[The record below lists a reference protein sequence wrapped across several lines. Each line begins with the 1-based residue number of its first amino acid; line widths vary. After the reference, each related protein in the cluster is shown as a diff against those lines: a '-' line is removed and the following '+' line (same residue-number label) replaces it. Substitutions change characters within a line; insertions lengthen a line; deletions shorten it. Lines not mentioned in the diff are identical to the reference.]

1 MKWLIYEINNKD
13 KTQDK
18 YDYIININRDN
29 SNEPQL
35 TGLYTISE
43 NYEEFK
49 RINNLTAFF
58 EDNNNIEYKPI
69 RNEEIINII
78 KRRIQN
84 LFMDETEN
92 IKSDKVYFDKTSRN
106 KISQSKH

>member
-18 YDYIININRDN
+18 YDYIININSDN

-35 TGLYTISE
+35 T
-43 NYEEFK
+43 EEFK

-78 KRRIQN
+78 KKRIQN

-92 IKSDKVYFDKTSRN
+92 IKSDKIYFDKTSRN
-106 KISQSKH
+106 KISHIKH

>member
-29 SNEPQL
+29 CNEPQL
-35 TGLYTISE
+35 TGLYTISSK
-43 NYEEFK
+43 YEEFK

-92 IKSDKVYFDKTSRN
+92 IKSDKIYFDKTSRN
-106 KISQSKH
+106 KISHIKH